1 MANSNKCKRCEEIET
16 YKHLIWECRETKKIW
31 QMLNEFLIKIN
42 QKNNRALEYE
52 NVFRIGNIANLSKL
66 KVRLIQA
73 MIQIERPINWTMEKI
88 IKIANDIKNIEIY
101 NAKVLN
107 K

>member
-1 MANSNKCKRCEEIET
+1 
-16 YKHLIWECRETKKIW
+16 
-31 QMLNEFLIKIN
+31 
-42 QKNNRALEYE
+42 
-52 NVFRIGNIANLSKL
+52 
-66 KVRLIQA
+66 